1 MIYWRLLKS
10 VLPFAFGLSAITLV
24 MLVAPAAVAEPLPG
38 SVPQQMQLNRER
50 QQELREIQRPPPFPL
65 ATPSDA
71 EQLTRERLN
80 RKQQVDQQSLQEG
93 QRRDLLFLNHRA
105 HRNIDPEGRLR
116 LEAIDQQRQFRLQQ
130 QHQLNRFRTQQG
142 YPRS

>member
-1 MIYWRLLKS
+1 MSLLTVARKI
-10 VLPFAFGLSAITLV
+10 PAIAL
-24 MLVAPAAVAEPLPG
+24 LLFLAPPSGAEPLPG

-71 EQLTRERLN
+71 EQLQRERLN
-80 RKQQVDQQSLQEG
+80 RKQQIDQQSLQEG

-105 HRNIDPEGRLR
+105 HRNTDPEGRLR
-116 LEAIDQQRQFRLQQ
+116 LEAIDQQRRFRLQQ
-130 QHQLNRFRTQQG
+130 QRQLNRFRSQQG
-142 YPRS
+142 YRVR